1 MLSYTSSLLLYKYVT
16 IILHIEISM
25 GEKYFIYMSV
35 KNTEFSS
42 FRMERGEEPLS
53 VLFMY
58 RVKLLYFL
66 LMIEGH

>member
-1 MLSYTSSLLLYKYVT
+1 MLHS
-16 IILHIEISM
+16 EIGM
-25 GEKYFIYMSV
+25 GKKYFIYMSV

-53 VLFMY
+53 VLFTY

-66 LMIEGH
+66 LMIEEH

>member
-16 IILHIEISM
+16 IILHIEIGM

-53 VLFMY
+53 IFIYVSCKITLFS
-58 RVKLLYFL
+58 FND
-66 LMIEGH
+66 